1 MPSELTPEERSL
13 RAKIAAHMSWANT
26 ANPAARTAAARQASL
41 DRFEKLVDP
50 DGTMDP
56 AERSRRAE
64 SLKKAHYLKM
74 AAASAASRRANA
86 RGRRTG

>member
-1 MPSELTPEERSL
+1 MPSELTPEMRSL

-26 ANPAARTAAARQASL
+26 ADATARTAAARQASL
-41 DRFEKLVDP
+41 DRFEKQVDP

-64 SLKKAHYLKM
+64 SLKTAHYLKM
-74 AAASAASRRANA
+74 AAASAKARRAKS
-86 RGRRTG
+86 RGN